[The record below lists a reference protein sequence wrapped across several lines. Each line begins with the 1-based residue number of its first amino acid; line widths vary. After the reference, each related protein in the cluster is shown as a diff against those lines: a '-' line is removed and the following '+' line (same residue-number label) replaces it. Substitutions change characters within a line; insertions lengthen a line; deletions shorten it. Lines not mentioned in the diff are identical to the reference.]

1 MSANSLPQTPVIKD
15 WLADATR
22 RLTSAGIP
30 NAHLDAEVILAYTL
44 REDRTYLHA
53 HAEQI
58 IDAHLCEL
66 ASSRLDLRL
75 DRVPIAYI
83 IGYKEFYG
91 RQFMVNSA
99 TLIPRPESETIID
112 VLGDI
117 LGETEGYQNQHLK
130 LVDVGTG
137 SGILGITAKLEFPD
151 LDVTLSD
158 ISKHALKVARK
169 NAKRLSAK
177 VTVRQGD
184 LLQEYA
190 LKPDIII
197 ANLPYVNRTWQR
209 SPETDHEPALALFAD
224 NDGKATIERLIA
236 QAGSS
241 LTTYGYLIIEA
252 DPSQHDSLIEY
263 AIGHSFEPV
272 KIAGYVVAL
281 RFVPFK

>member
-1 MSANSLPQTPVIKD
+1 MSANLLPQTPVIKD

-53 HAEQI
+53 HAEKI
-58 IDAHLCEL
+58 IDAQLCEL
-66 ASSRLDLRL
+66 ANSRLDLRL

-91 RQFMVNSA
+91 RQFMVTPA

-112 VLGDI
+112 VLSDI
-117 LGETEGYQNQHLK
+117 LGKIPGYQNLRFK
-130 LVDVGTG
+130 LIDVGTG

-151 LDVTLSD
+151 LNVTLSD
-158 ISKHALKVARK
+158 ISNHALKVARK

-177 VTVRQGD
+177 VTVMQGD
-184 LLQEYA
+184 LLQKYA

-209 SPETDHEPALALFAD
+209 SPETEHEPALALFAE
-224 NDGKATIERLIA
+224 NDGKATIEKLIT
-236 QAGSS
+236 QASSS
-241 LTTYGYLIIEA
+241 LAPDGYLILEA
-252 DPSQHDSLIEY
+252 DPSQHDSLIEF
-263 AIGHSFEPV
+263 AVNQSFEP
-272 KIAGYVVAL
+272 IQITGYVVAL
-281 RFVPFK
+281 QLRYVK

>member
-1 MSANSLPQTPVIKD
+1 MPQTPVIKD
-15 WLADATR
+15 WLANATR

-53 HAEQI
+53 HAEKI

-66 ASSRLDLRL
+66 ANSRLDLRL

-83 IGYKEFYG
+83 IGFKEFYG
-91 RQFMVNSA
+91 RQFMVTQA

-112 VLGDI
+112 VLSDI
-117 LGETEGYQNQHLK
+117 LGKIPGYQNMRLR
-130 LVDVGTG
+130 LIDVGTG
-137 SGILGITAKLEFPD
+137 SGILGITAKLEFPG
-151 LDVTLSD
+151 LNVTLSD
-158 ISKHALKVARK
+158 ISNHALKVARK

-177 VTVRQGD
+177 VIVRQGD

-209 SPETDHEPALALFAD
+209 SPETEHEPALALFAE
-224 NDGKATIERLIA
+224 NDGKATIEKLIT
-236 QAGSS
+236 QASSS
-241 LTTYGYLIIEA
+241 LAPDGYLILEA
-252 DPSQHDSLIEY
+252 DPSQHDSLIEF
-263 AIGHSFEPV
+263 AVNQSFEP
-272 KIAGYVVAL
+272 IQITGYVVAL
-281 RFVPFK
+281 QFRSVK